1 MAGFS
6 MRAIQ
11 GAGVTWTVTLA
22 FPAGT
27 GMQGTETLVATI
39 GTGNGLPALL
49 TVVPTWIAGQS
60 PGLFTQIDIALTAT
74 QTASLS
80 PGFYTVIV
88 SLADNSASLAY
99 GQLEVVS
106 SPSGLPVLDTL
117 VQPSN
122 CIGLIPEITNNSDKI
137 ASLPWAL
144 GVASNAIRKWC
155 GGHWFT
161 RKTWTELY
169 EPTLD
174 GYIRL
179 NQTYINQI
187 LAVQDTLETAIT
199 ITNLSPSVQVADVY
213 FSTSGDVET
222 GQIITGLLL
231 SQAVSGIST
240 RIPIA
245 YTTNMTI
252 NALATAINLTS
263 GWQAVPETELGA
275 WPVTELTGGL
285 ISQGAGI
292 GTDGA
297 KLKVYSRYLT
307 DTHFHPDD
315 GQKTGM
321 IWVGR
326 KSSGFGPR
334 WGPYP
339 FMDDDVST
347 GDAGLVKVTYD
358 AGFNAIPSVVQHAC
372 VELVKALLIR
382 LSVDPY
388 LASESADAYSYT
400 LADKMLNALPA
411 YVREG
416 LAQYRIHNA

>member
-11 GAGVTWTVTLA
+11 GTGVTWTVNLA
-22 FPAGT
+22 FPSGT
-27 GMQGTETLVATI
+27 GMQGTETLTSTI
-39 GTGNGLPALL
+39 GTGDGLAALL
-49 TVVPTWIAGQS
+49 TVSPTWTTGQQA
-60 PGLFTQIDIALTAT
+60 GLFTQVDIALTGT
-74 QTASLS
+74 QTAALT

-88 SLADNSASLAY
+88 SLADSSAALAY

-106 SPSGLPVLDTL
+106 APSILPTLDTL

-122 CIGLIPEITNNSDKI
+122 CIGLIPEIGNNPDKI
-137 ASLPWAL
+137 AALPWAL
-144 GVASNAIRKWC
+144 NVASNAIRKWC
-155 GGHWFT
+155 YGHWFN
-161 RKTWTELY
+161 RKIWIELY

-179 NQTYINQI
+179 NQPYVNQI
-187 LAVQDTLETAIT
+187 LAAQDTLETAIT
-199 ITNLSPSVQVADVY
+199 ITNLSPTIQVANVY

-222 GQIITGLLL
+222 GQTITGLLL
-231 SQAVSGIST
+231 SQAASGIST
-240 RIPIA
+240 RIPIVYA
-245 YTTNMTI
+245 ANMTV
-252 NALATAINLTS
+252 NALATVINLIP
-263 GWQAVPETELGA
+263 GWQAISDTEFGD

-285 ISQGAGI
+285 ISQGAMI

-347 GDAGLVKVTYD
+347 GDAGLVKMTYD
-358 AGFNAIPSVVQHAC
+358 AGFNIIPSVVQHGC

-382 LSVDPY
+382 LTVDPY